1 MTRFD
6 TLIQNGTIIDGTRT
20 SRFSGDIG
28 VKTASSPRSRAT
40 ASMPRRRRK

>member
-28 VKTASSPRSRAT
+28 VKNGIITANARC
-40 ASMPRRRRK
+40 